1 MRGTASERISL
12 CGQNHM
18 RTARRAA
25 LPFAGPP
32 PLTHCQTE
40 AQTWRG
46 RKSAVTL
53 ASLESGMTGIE
64 NFPLMAIIS
73 RNQNNMKASRLPGN
87 RGFTL
92 IELLVVIAIIAIL
105 AAMLLPALSKAKVSA
120 QETSCLS
127 NTRQIGLGFIMYAS
141 DNKDYLPPLNSGSY
155 DLGTLTSNW
164 WFRILSNGSYLTS
177 VAMTN
182 KIWRCPAVL
191 NGDIEANTVAYFQ
204 SPCEGYGPSEGNT
217 DTEGIIRYA
226 VADNGSSLGSI
237 KLSELKRPSQ
247 IWMIGDVGDPKSNGS
262 LDKMP
267 TGGYYTDVTTKQPLA
282 TSGWTTDPSYKQPA
296 CRHAF
301 RAVFVFCD
309 GHADHWRWSDLRA
322 DLNDVF
328 AIDSY

>member
-1 MRGTASERISL
+1 
-12 CGQNHM
+12 
-18 RTARRAA
+18 
-25 LPFAGPP
+25 
-32 PLTHCQTE
+32 
-40 AQTWRG
+40 
-46 RKSAVTL
+46 
-53 ASLESGMTGIE
+53 MTGVE
-64 NFPLMAIIS
+64 NFPLMATVS
-73 RNQNNMKASRLPGN
+73 RNQNIMKAPKLSVS

-92 IELLVVIAIIAIL
+92 IELLVVIAVIAIL

-127 NTRQIGLGFIMYAS
+127 NTRQIGLGFMMYAS
-141 DNKDYLPPLNSGSY
+141 DNKDYLPPLNTGSY
-155 DLGTLTSNW
+155 NLGTVTSNW

-191 NGDIEANTVAYFQ
+191 NGDIEADTVAYFQ

-226 VADNGSSLGSI
+226 VADNGSALGSI
-237 KLSELKRPSQ
+237 KLSELKRASQ
-247 IWMIGDVGDPKSNGS
+247 IWMIGDVGDPKRNGG
-262 LDKMP
+262 LDQLP
-267 TGGYYTDVTTKQPLA
+267 TGGYYTDVTTKQPLP

-301 RAVFVFCD
+301 RAVFVFCE

-322 DLNDVF
+322 NRNDVF